1 MIIGEQRVNE
11 NNYYDNS
18 HQQSSQQQPPTSTT
32 TQYEVLKRKLSSE
45 NENECKNLSEKN
57 CTSSPKM
64 QYIEN
69 IIDYHTY
76 QTEQDGDQSY
86 INLTVLTPSM
96 VHYDKD
102 TTITIH
108 APNDQQNF
116 IINCHESQP
125 QQQQQQQQHHVQ
137 DHNNHHHNQQQ
148 NIQLS
153 KHSSV
158 NVGRSYQH
166 QQHNQQ
172 QQTGKNY
179 CEKNLFLKV
188 KKKFKVETSKSS

>member
-18 HQQSSQQQPPTSTT
+18 HQQSSQPPPTSTTT

-45 NENECKNLSEKN
+45 NDSECKSLSEKN
-57 CTSSPKM
+57 CSSSSKM

-69 IIDYHTY
+69 IITDYHTY
-76 QTEQDGDQSY
+76 SAEQIHQDGDQSY

-102 TTITIH
+102 TITIH
-108 APNDQQNF
+108 PPNDHQQNF

-125 QQQQQQQQHHVQ
+125 VPHQQQQIHVQ
-137 DHNNHHHNQQQ
+137 DHHQQ

-153 KHSSV
+153 KQHVTSSV
-158 NVGRSYQH
+158 SVGRNY

-172 QQTGKNY
+172 QQTGRA
-179 CEKNLFLKV
+179 
-188 KKKFKVETSKSS
+188 